1 MADCPTK
8 LVVANLQQALW
19 DWTTIVNLAFVR
31 EDGQPMAFLM
41 GPTRYERQEVKV
53 LVEAGGGVVL
63 NQPTLQYRDFVIR
76 LPVRI
81 NKHHNL

>member
-1 MADCPTK
+1 MTSSPSPD
-8 LVVANLQQALW
+8 L
-19 DWTTIVNLAFVR
+19 FVR

-41 GPTRYERQEVKV
+41 GPTGYERQEVKA

-76 LPVRI
+76 LLV
-81 NKHHNL
+81 